1 MYASAQTGGHPYYLY
16 CLAMSKCENK
26 NFESKEAIDRIISYE
41 IERGKIYG
49 FWQTHFE
56 DNRKHINADSDE
68 NLGRK
73 IIYYFTKYNNRPVDI
88 KEIADKLHVPK
99 KTVQEKIEKLYLADL
114 VYRSAAKYYTFN
126 DICLMRYIKFA
137 YQQELETSEED
148 IDLSQQNL
156 FNTLKGKFLEIVVQ
170 VTMMKF
176 NNEAIDGAFF
186 GKSGQIKVPRFQYVN
201 SKYVKGALTPQYQ
214 IDVCGMQL
222 IGKGYWVCE
231 CKYTKTKMGIAQV
244 EKMEKAV
251 EALKQEAEDARLSIP
266 ETQIWLVSTGGFT
279 ADVIE
284 YVKDRED
291 IYYSDY
297 EGVNSI
303 FQAYGGNYKIPV
315 FRDA

>member
-1 MYASAQTGGHPYYLY
+1 
-16 CLAMSKCENK
+16 MSKCENK

-137 YQQELETSEED
+137 YEQELETVEED

-176 NNEAIDGAFF
+176 NNETRDGAFF
-186 GKSGQIKVPRFQYVN
+186 GKSGKVKVPLFQLVDT
-201 SKYVKGALTPQYQ
+201 KYVKGLRTPQYQ
-214 IDVCGMQL
+214 IDVCGMQRMEN
-222 IGKGYWVCE
+222 GYWVCE
-231 CKYTKTKMGIAQV
+231 CKYTKTKMGMAQV
-244 EKMEKAV
+244 EKTEKAV
-251 EALKQEAEDARLSIP
+251 QALKQEAEDAGLSIP
-266 ETQIWLVSTGGFT
+266 EVRIWLVSTGGFT
-279 ADVIE
+279 EEATQYAKNRDH
-284 YVKDRED
+284 
-291 IYYSDY
+291 IYFSDY
-297 EGVNSI
+297 EGINSI
-303 FQAYGGNYKIPV
+303 FRAYGGNYKIPV
-315 FRDA
+315 FKDA